1 MVEIPDKEYQKL
13 QSRLKELEGLTPRGY
28 YGIKLP

>member
-13 QSRLKELEGLTPRGY
+13 QSRLNELEAAVTERNDH
-28 YGIKLP
+28 K